1 MLELESSHLIHI
13 RHIDVQDSASLT
25 SHNKTYQN
33 FYRCSLLLYNRILY
47 EFGDKIVSQTLE
59 LIASLVD
66 GT

>member
-1 MLELESSHLIHI
+1 MLELESSNFIYI
-13 RHIDVQDSASLT
+13 RHIDVQGSASLT
-25 SHNKTYQN
+25 SNNKTYRN
-33 FYRCSLLLYNRILY
+33 LYRCSLLLYNRILY